1 MNTPSDPIR
10 SCLALNL
17 WPKVDQDLWHKIT
30 VPRHVLDENGGHSAT
45 WRDPTREKN
54 RKGYGRWL
62 SYLIAHHDLDQCE
75 TPTDRITRE
84 QVKDYVL
91 MLQDQIAPWTVWS
104 YVLCLHQVALAFAPE
119 KNWSWLYKIT
129 AKLKIRRIATR
140 NKLARMRSASE
151 ISTWA
156 YQRLDEIAADPDRR
170 PSTVIK
176 YRDALFIAILINCP
190 IRLRNLAMIRIGHH
204 LQWTGE
210 VYRLDFDPDEVKT
223 NRYLSLP
230 LPNILNDY
238 MDIWINDWRPHLLN
252 DHSHDALWISI
263 RGAPMQEGGIYCRII
278 KTTEAAFGVAIN
290 PHLFRDIA
298 VTSIADEIPKNI
310 GITAPLL
317 GHINPKTTEDHYI
330 HANQLLAGRRYA
342 DSVATLRQSLAQE
355 YQGPYKLEGDT

>member
-1 MNTPSDPIR
+1 MNTPSDPVR
-10 SCLALNL
+10 RCLPTDL
-17 WPKVDQDLWHKIT
+17 WPKADQELWNKIT
-30 VPRHVLDENGGHSAT
+30 APRHVLDEDGGYSST
-45 WRDPTREKN
+45 WRDPTRDKN

-62 SYLIAHHDLDQCE
+62 SYLIAHHDLDISDH
-75 TPTDRITRE
+75 PTDRITRE
-84 QVKDYVL
+84 RVKDYVL

-119 KNWSWLYKIT
+119 QNWSWLQKIA
-129 AKLKIRRIATR
+129 AKLKVRRVATR

-156 YQRLDEIAADPDRR
+156 YQRLDKLGSDPDRH

-176 YRDALFIAILINCP
+176 YRDALFVAILINCP
-190 IRLRNLAMIRIGHH
+190 MRLRNLAMVHIGQH
-204 LQWTGE
+204 LQWTGD

-223 NRYLSLP
+223 NRYLTLHLP
-230 LPNILNDY
+230 SILNSYLDA
-238 MDIWINDWRPHLLN
+238 WINDWRPHLLQ
-252 DHSHDALWISI
+252 DHTPDALWLSI
-263 RGAPMQEGGIYCRII
+263 RGEPMREGGIYSRIV
-278 KTTEAAFGVAIN
+278 KVTEAAFGVAIN

-330 HANQLLAGRRYA
+330 HANQLIAGRRYA
-342 DSVATLRQSLAQE
+342 NSVAALRQSLTKE
-355 YQGPYKLEGDT
+355 YQGPYKQEGDG